1 MKGESMKNNVAYIIQ
16 KIGALYEGVPG
27 KKALQKL
34 VFLMQK
40 KGLDLGYDYGLH
52 FYGPYSGSLDAETMS
67 LCMDGVVDIDYSG
80 YSHKLSVNDRY
91 EALSALTPEEERTVD
106 EVIGRYKAYKPAEL
120 ELLTTAIY
128 AYEHL
133 REKSRANV
141 MAGVKKIKGEKF
153 SDAEIEE
160 AMREFSYFGI
170 KLSE

>member
-1 MKGESMKNNVAYIIQ
+1 LGYEPDCDAANKLAH
-16 KIGALYEGVPG
+16 KIPVLEWYDMDSGRGVPI
-27 KKALQKL
+27 L
-34 VFLMQK
+34 
-40 KGLDLGYDYGLH
+40 
-52 FYGPYSGSLDAETMS
+52 T
-67 LCMDGVVDIDYSG
+67 G

-91 EALSALTPEEERTVD
+91 ETLSALTPEEERTVD
-106 EVIGRYKAYKPAEL
+106 EIIGRYKAYKPAEL

-153 SDAEIEE
+153 SDVEIEE